1 MKLLKTNKQTKKHN
15 EHVLP
20 QQFCPWC
27 FLCLELLLLRTC
39 LDLIVLNLYLK
50 VNFLVRLSQTI
61 LLKIKFFTLHTLY
74 PLCCLILFLG
84 LLQYDTTHTH
94 THACFLHFFIYLPLA
109 SRTWV
114 HKLLSLCLHHY
125 AEHLVSCLIHIKWKW
140 KALNK
145 YFLNK
150 QTLENLHLEKNY

>member
-1 MKLLKTNKQTKKHN
+1 M
-15 EHVLP
+15 P

-50 VNFLVRLSQTI
+50 VNFLMRLSQTI

-125 AEHLVSCLIHIKWKW
+125 AEHLVSCLIRIKWKW
-140 KALNK
+140 KAINK

-150 QTLENLHLEKNY
+150 QILENLYLEKNY